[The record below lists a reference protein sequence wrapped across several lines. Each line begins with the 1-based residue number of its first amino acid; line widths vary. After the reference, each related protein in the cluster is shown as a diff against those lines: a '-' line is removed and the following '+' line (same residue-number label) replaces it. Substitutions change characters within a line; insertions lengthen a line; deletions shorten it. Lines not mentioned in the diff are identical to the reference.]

1 MISLS
6 DLEIQELDGHRLKK
20 TEIKALRCFRQVR
33 LQKLQN
39 TEEEDEFHNKYEYF
53 RMVSAT
59 TDYREFLTQHCNT
72 NI

>member
-1 MISLS
+1 M
-6 DLEIQELDGHRLKK
+6 
-20 TEIKALRCFRQVR
+20 KALHCFRQVR